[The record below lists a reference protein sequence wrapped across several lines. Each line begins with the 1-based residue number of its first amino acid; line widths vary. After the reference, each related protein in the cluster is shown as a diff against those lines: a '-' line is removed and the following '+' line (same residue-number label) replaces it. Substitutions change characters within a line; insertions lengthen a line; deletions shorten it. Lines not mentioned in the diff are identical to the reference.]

1 MAAHVDRHGQPRD
14 VRGHSLNIHA
24 ERGGTPAEALR
35 ADAEGVY
42 PLQQLPLH
50 RGVVFIRVRLIY
62 RAQQRMLC
70 KLRDLIKA
78 AADADTEYNRRAGV
92 RPGKLH
98 GFDNEVLDAIRT
110 VRRLEHFRGGS
121 CSRCR
126 SPWGQR

>member
-1 MAAHVDRHGQPRD
+1 MAAHVDRHGESRN

-70 KLRDLIKA
+70 KLRDVIKT
-78 AADADTEYNRRAGV
+78 AADASFISLLFFNTHHIPYDQSHKSQIH
-92 RPGKLH
+92 P
-98 GFDNEVLDAIRT
+98 
-110 VRRLEHFRGGS
+110 HFF
-121 CSRCR
+121 
-126 SPWGQR
+126 QV